1 MGVKIFYFSDKA
13 RNQKKSKA
21 SVLGEEPDVDPALC
35 EPGPNFNGIGLS
47 RGNWMGYRFQMGL
60 TTGSRESGWKA
71 NL

>member
-1 MGVKIFYFSDKA
+1 
-13 RNQKKSKA
+13 
-21 SVLGEEPDVDPALC
+21 
-35 EPGPNFNGIGLS
+35 LS